1 MNSEKLS
8 ILSVVFLAVGWALMA
23 RHIIFSILMLPI
35 TKKIS
40 FREWVLKWT
49 CQFYHGKEK
58 KRKDSS
64 FTIMGMLSL
73 GL

>member
-1 MNSEKLS
+1 MNGEKLS
-8 ILSVVFLAVGWALMA
+8 ILSVVFLAEGWALTA
-23 RHIIFSILMLPI
+23 RHIIFSILTLPI
-35 TKKIS
+35 TKKSAFENMFLSWPVS
-40 FREWVLKWT
+40 FT
-49 CQFYHGKEK
+49 TEK

>member
-8 ILSVVFLAVGWALMA
+8 ILSVVFLAIGSALTA
-23 RHIIFSILMLPI
+23 CHVIFSILTLPI
-35 TKKIS
+35 TKKIGI
-40 FREWVLKWT
+40 RECVLNWT
-49 CQFYHGKEK
+49 CQFYYEK

-73 GL
+73 RL